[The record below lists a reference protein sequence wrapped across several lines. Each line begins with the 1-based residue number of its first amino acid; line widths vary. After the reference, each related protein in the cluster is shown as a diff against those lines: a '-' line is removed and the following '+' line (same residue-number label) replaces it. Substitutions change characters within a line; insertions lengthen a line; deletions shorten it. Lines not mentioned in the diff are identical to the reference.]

1 MENANGLIWEVG
13 FSEFFFVTVVLGGG
27 AAYLTG
33 RAVAST
39 WVPNGMLVFYCCLLT
54 LAVRF
59 FHFALFTGTL
69 LSPYY
74 FIVDL
79 IVLLALAFLG
89 RQITRSYQMATQYGF
104 AFQRVGLLGWRERR

>member
-1 MENANGLIWEVG
+1 MQNANGLIWEVG
-13 FSEFFFVTVVLGGG
+13 FWEFFFVTVVIGGG

-33 RAVAST
+33 RAVAAQWQGSEK
-39 WVPNGMLVFYCCLLT
+39 LIFYCCLLA

-74 FIVDL
+74 YIVDL

-89 RQITRSYQMATQYGF
+89 RQITRSYQMATQYSF
-104 AFQRVGLLGWRERR
+104 AFQRIGLLGWKERK

>member
-13 FSEFFFVTVVLGGG
+13 FSEFFFVTVVVGGG
-27 AAYLTG
+27 AAVMTG
-33 RAVAST
+33 RAIAGQ
-39 WVPNGMLVFYCCLLT
+39 WIGNGRLFFYCCLLT

-74 FIVDL
+74 YIVDL
-79 IVLLALAFLG
+79 IVLSALAFLG
-89 RQITRSYQMATQYGF
+89 RQITRSYQMATQYSF
-104 AFQRVGLLGWRERR
+104 AYQRVGLLGWKERR

>member
-13 FSEFFFVTVVLGGG
+13 FSEFFFVTVIVGGG

-74 FIVDL
+74 YIVDL
-79 IVLLALAFLG
+79 VVLRALAFLG